1 MTEQIDKAQELE
13 QLFRDKALENQR
25 KPMPWEVPNEDES
38 GNRYCLNCGIE
49 IPQARLEVQ
58 PQAVRC
64 VRCQSRK
71 ER

>member
-1 MTEQIDKAQELE
+1 MTDQFDKAQEAE
-13 QLFRDKALENQR
+13 QEFREKALENQR
-25 KPMPWEVPNEDES
+25 ALMQCEMPDEDED